1 MTAGYYRHPTI
12 SGNTIVFVSEDDL
25 WRVEVDGGPAVRL
38 TANPGTETFPV
49 LSPDGL
55 AVAFTSRDEGHP
67 EAYVMSAEGGPPRRL
82 TFLGVNT
89 QVVGWSLDGG
99 RVLVASDWRRP
110 FPMDQH
116 IHAIPAEGGEPN
128 LLPVGPARAISFQR
142 GGPGVVIGRN
152 SRDPARLEAL
162 PRAGPRG
169 RCGSTGRVMASSS
182 RLSGWRGTWPTRCG
196 SGVASTFSPTTK
208 EPGTSTR

>member
-12 SGNTIVFVSEDDL
+12 SGDTIVFVSEDDL
-25 WRVEVDGGPAVRL
+25 WRVDVDGGPAQRL

-49 LSPDGL
+49 LSPDG
-55 AVAFTSRDEGHP
+55 ASVAFTSRDEGHP

-89 QVVGWSLDGG
+89 QAVGWSNDGG

-116 IHAIPAEGGEPN
+116 IHAISVDGSEPT
-128 LLPVGPARAISFQR
+128 LLPFGPARAISFQR
-142 GGPGVVIGRN
+142 GGSGVVIGRN
-152 SRDPARLEAL
+152 SRDPAAGSGIA
-162 PRAGPRG
+162 AGPRG
-169 RCGSTGRVMASSS
+169 RCG
-182 RLSGWRGTWPTRCG
+182 
-196 SGVASTFSPTTK
+196 
-208 EPGTSTR
+208 